1 MMNQTYLSVCSC
13 CWASCWHCLSLIHCE
28 LVVHCFFFSFPVKYF
43 KPQNWIPNC
52 LLLARDSQS
61 AVWRSRRNDGF
72 FNLGVMHRQ
81 SDKMCLAGGSVFLLL
96 ASLITSCTS
105 GALWAS
111 PGGNRT
117 LNGTV
122 EDGGFVPVVFTKV
135 SQIIAREGSCVL
147 IDCNITGEPLPS
159 VQWFNSHGERLD
171 TDSNGETDCTVTFNL
186 VPCSVGHKHCTSHNY
201 SLISSKFRRR
211 SG

>member
-1 MMNQTYLSVCSC
+1 
-13 CWASCWHCLSLIHCE
+13 
-28 LVVHCFFFSFPVKYF
+28 
-43 KPQNWIPNC
+43 
-52 LLLARDSQS
+52 
-61 AVWRSRRNDGF
+61 
-72 FNLGVMHRQ
+72 MHRQ

-105 GALWAS
+105 GALWAEL
-111 PGGNRT
+111 GGNRT

-147 IDCNITGEPLPS
+147 IDCNVTGEPLPS

-171 TDSNGETDCTVTFNL
+171 TDSNGENDCTVTLNL
-186 VPCSVGHKHCTSHNY
+186 VPCSV
-201 SLISSKFRRR
+201 
-211 SG
+211 